1 MNCLERFCMKVWVP
15 VFPTAENANG
25 EFRSKRLRR
34 YYMACA
40 NSTMI
45 KYARVWHE
53 LCSIY
58 AYYLYLENEA
68 AVNHR
73 CTGVKPNKRKD
84 AEERLAATYR
94 PPGFGQI
101 TPSYDQLKEMWADPR
116 VQDYVDKE
124 RENKQKK

>member
-1 MNCLERFCMKVWVP
+1 MNCLKRFCMKICVP
-15 VFPTAENANG
+15 VFPTEDNANG
-25 EFRSKRLRR
+25 RMLSLLLRK

-45 KYARVWHE
+45 KDARVWHE

-58 AYYLYLENEA
+58 AYYLFLENKASYEHYCVDVDPKA
-68 AVNHR
+68 LGR
-73 CTGVKPNKRKD
+73 
-84 AEERLAATYR
+84 AEKRLAATYR

-124 RENKQKK
+124 REKRQKK